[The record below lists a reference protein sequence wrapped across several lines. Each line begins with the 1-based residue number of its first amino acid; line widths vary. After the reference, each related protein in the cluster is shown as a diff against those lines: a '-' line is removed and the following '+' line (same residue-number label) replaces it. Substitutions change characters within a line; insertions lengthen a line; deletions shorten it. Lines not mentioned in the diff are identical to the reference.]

1 MENNNKINP
10 ESIFGFVQPYIRRVL
25 ENSVLYTVDISQSEH
40 MMSEGIKKY
49 FTNVPDKLFIE
60 ACSEKSNDGLSFKY
74 QKNIGAWDPTA
85 SNISSTILWKGV
97 PMNLTVKLDD
107 RRETSSTTN
116 RLMMSTINNEY
127 CKKTL
132 KEFIRHLARIQHKR
146 DVKTSQQRTILYTLS
161 NHGIESV
168 YMEHFKRRT
177 FENTFIP
184 KEQEDLIKNTIDK
197 FKHSRNWYKH
207 NNIPYHLGFLLYSG
221 AGTGK
226 TSIAQAIAEYAK
238 AELISFPGDAINELP
253 RVVGRQLS
261 RSPLDKNCYRVL
273 LIEDI
278 DCAFTNNTFG
288 SFSFKRYDNDENET
302 ERKLGFAA
310 ILNTL
315 DGISAPENVIYVF
328 TTNHVEK
335 LDPALIRP
343 GRCDIKLE
351 IPGITAETFNRFC
364 EYHYKHAF
372 DCKLNNDEIRDDITF
387 AALQIEVMK
396 GKSPEDLVNIIRK
409 EEN

>member
-1 MENNNKINP
+1 MEKKINP
-10 ESIFGFVQPYIRRVL
+10 ESIFGFVQPHIRNML

-40 MMSEGIKKY
+40 MMTEGIKKY
-49 FTNVPDKLFIE
+49 FTAVPDKVFIE
-60 ACSEKSNDGLSFKY
+60 ACSEKSTDGLKIKY
-74 QKNIGAWDPTA
+74 QKNIGAWDPTT
-85 SNISSTILWKGV
+85 SNISSTILWRGV
-97 PMNLTVKLDD
+97 PINLTVKLDD
-107 RRETSSTTN
+107 RKDVSSVTN
-116 RLMMSTINNEY
+116 RLTMSTLNNEY

-132 KEFIRHLARIQHKR
+132 KDFIRHLSRLQHKV
-146 DVKTSQQRTILYTLS
+146 DVRTSQKRTLLYSLS

-168 YMEHFKRRT
+168 YMDNFKRRT

-184 KEQEDLIKNTIDK
+184 KEQELLIKHTIDK
-197 FKHSRNWYKH
+197 FKRQRDWYKH

-226 TSIAQAIAEYAK
+226 TSIAQAIADYAK
-238 AELISFPGDAINELP
+238 AELISFPGDAINDLP
-253 RVVGRQLS
+253 RIVGRNLS

-288 SFSFKRYDNDENET
+288 GFKRYDNDENET

-315 DGISAPENVIYVF
+315 DGIAAPENVIYVF

-343 GRCDIKLE
+343 GRCDVKLE